1 MKRSILPKFVF
12 AAFIVGSLVFSGTA
26 ARAQNP
32 TPVPIFPPPGFVIPP
47 SDSACIL
54 PGNKLDLQCF
64 IANDPD
70 AQRIRVEEAA
80 LFQEALTAAN
90 SGTLDPFHQVE
101 TLGKL
106 EIFDPSLSV
115 NNNLACSFCHDP
127 MAGFAN
133 GSSVLS
139 IYTGGSNPGSVPITV
154 AGAYPNQRIA
164 KRNPQSYNYSPYFPP
179 LHFNTTQGD
188 FYGGNFW
195 DARASGFR
203 LQNSAAEQAQDPP
216 LDTQEMANPDSA
228 CVVFKLS
235 QSVYASFF
243 ETVWG
248 AGSLSG
254 ITFPANT
261 AQLCSVPGGAVNP
274 PAQKLPLSATD
285 RTHAQQAY
293 DYFGLAIAA
302 YEIGSEVSSFT
313 SKFDA
318 FLAGTAKLT
327 AAELAGYDLFR
338 GKANCNT
345 CHLDGRSNTQAA
357 QEVDTG
363 MATNVAP
370 LFTDFTY
377 NNIGLPMNLA
387 LPWYSENKPDQFG
400 FTANPLGVG
409 FIDFGVG
416 LFLDGYYG
424 SPPPN
429 FDWIALNPFF
439 VGKFQTSTLRN
450 VGQVPPPTPPNTIPF
465 VKAFMHNG
473 YLQSLKEVVHFYN
486 TRDKFA
492 FNVQSGHCPKGTV
505 EKVTCWPTPEEQDNK
520 NMTIGNLGLTNAE
533 ENQLVAFL
541 ETLTDGFVPI
551 TPASLSKPPV
561 MRKAALPPHSQ

>member
-1 MKRSILPKFVF
+1 MNRERAALIASIALAASLP
-12 AAFIVGSLVFSGTA
+12 LFSPGA

-47 SDSACIL
+47 ADVPCIL

-64 IANDPD
+64 VTNDPD
-70 AQRIRVEEAA
+70 AQRIRTEEAA
-80 LFQEALTAAN
+80 LFAEALAAFQ

-106 EIFDPSLSV
+106 EIFDPNLSV
-115 NNNLACSFCHDP
+115 NSNLACSYCHDP

-133 GSSVLS
+133 GSSILS

-154 AGAYPNQRIA
+154 AGAYPNNRIA
-164 KRNPQSYNYSPYFPP
+164 KRNPQSYNYAPYFPP
-179 LHFNTTQGD
+179 LQFNTTQGD

-195 DARASGFR
+195 DARASGYL

-228 CVVFKLS
+228 CIVFKLS
-235 QSVYASFF
+235 QSVYAPFF

-248 AGSLSG
+248 TGSLSG
-254 ITFPANT
+254 ISFPANT
-261 AQLCSVPGGAVNP
+261 AQLCSVPKGAVTP
-274 PAQKLPLSATD
+274 PAQLVPLSPAD
-285 RTHAQQAY
+285 RTHSNQAF
-293 DYFGLAIAA
+293 DDFGLSIAA
-302 YEIGSEVSSFT
+302 YEISSEVSSFT

-318 FLAGTAKLT
+318 YLAGTATLT
-327 AAELAGYDLFR
+327 PTELAGYDLFR
-338 GKANCNT
+338 GKANCNS

-357 QEVDTG
+357 GEVDNG

-387 LPWYSENKPDQFG
+387 LPWYSENHPDQFG
-400 FTANPLGVG
+400 FTANPAGVA
-409 FIDFGVG
+409 FIDLGVG
-416 LFLDGYYG
+416 LFLDSYYG

-429 FDWIALNPFF
+429 LDWVPLTPFF

-450 VGQVPPPTPPNTIPF
+450 TGQVPPPTPPNTVPF

-473 YLQSLKEVVHFYN
+473 YLLSLKEVVHFYN
-486 TRDKFA
+486 TRDKYA
-492 FNVQSGHCPKGTV
+492 FNVLSGHCPTGTV
-505 EKVTCWPTPEEQDNK
+505 EKVTCWPMPEEQDNK
-520 NMTIGNLGLTNAE
+520 NMTIGNLGLTDTE

-551 TPASLSKPPV
+551 TPASLSKPAV
-561 MRKAALPPHSQ
+561 VRKAALPPSHH